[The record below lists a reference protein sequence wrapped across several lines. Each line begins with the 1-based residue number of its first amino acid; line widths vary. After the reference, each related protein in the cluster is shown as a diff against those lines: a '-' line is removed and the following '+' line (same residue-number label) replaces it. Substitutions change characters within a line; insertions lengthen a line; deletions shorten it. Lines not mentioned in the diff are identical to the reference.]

1 MFERP
6 PNGFFV
12 RDLILFNHLRRG
24 GYVSKGFVF
33 EAPDLTNSP
42 IADLNDFQE
51 QLCLLLA
58 SLHEN
63 QRLQVQYFSD
73 SDYKAELLRFQ
84 QETERFENIWTK
96 RSRNERFARYWQ
108 AMAERKLR
116 RQRVVFY
123 ISRALEN
130 TPGTFATNATLREY
144 YLTLLD
150 QLETEFAHVHHLL
163 KEIFASAGSRVLPMS
178 DLDHFKH
185 YKTFLNPSLADRFD
199 FNAAEDFLPELSIQ
213 ENCWHS
219 EGNGQSDFGFYMDGH
234 YHSVIA
240 LTRWPRTTYPGIIQR
255 LTNLR
260 LLDYAITVNVDPLP
274 ITQEI
279 NKEEKEHDRVAG
291 DYASEKKISLLTV
304 MEKKQKKIH
313 ALMQGQTI
321 PFKALFVI
329 RVWDKSKDGLNAK
342 ASAIK
347 NAINAMNS
355 AQYFESNLPTTS
367 KNLFFQTWPGWTW
380 GRYEHRKLYSEH
392 RYLADMLPVTSTFT
406 GHLATAEAI
415 YDGPNNNLVGIETFS
430 GSKDN
435 QSPQHA
441 VLLGM
446 SGAGKSVT
454 VCDLLSQT
462 EGYFA
467 YTVIIEE
474 GLSYGIYT
482 QTVEPG
488 ARPIIIHPDG
498 DLTINYLDTKGLPL
512 TPDHLSAATALVA
525 RMIGTS
531 SQEDKQMLRQA
542 QIAKYLNL
550 LYEDSFQDWQKKRP
564 DQLLTIARHALAL
577 QKFREKL
584 PPGATTLEAFADF
597 RDRAVPGADYA
608 AGLGCQ
614 SSGTAG
620 EAEPRHNLSGA
631 GNGQTSSKAEPR
643 FNEWG
648 QEYLSQFPEADVLRF
663 LKDPKTS
670 REVRNLAFAYFSP
683 EEFPTHRM
691 LQELMLL
698 DPAGSE
704 RDQIMEIATL
714 ILPWC
719 RDGNYGC
726 LFDGTSNLSLTG
738 KIAHFELGYIPESAK
753 ELKAAAGFL
762 ITNHARKHIITLP
775 RALRK
780 RNVYEE
786 VARFLDIP
794 GGQEIVQESY
804 AQLRKF
810 NCWNISIVQQ
820 YARFKQSRIRS
831 AVFGNS
837 RQFFIMR
844 QNDRADLEDM
854 AQDIALPEVTK
865 HAIMNYPLPDHQS
878 GQKYSPFTYFHT
890 DSGRNLCGTVHN
902 ISSREMLYCSS
913 SSGEHFDKRARE
925 LRQSSNIVEGIIA
938 HANASA

>member
-1 MFERP
+1 
-6 PNGFFV
+6 
-12 RDLILFNHLRRG
+12 
-24 GYVSKGFVF
+24 
-33 EAPDLTNSP
+33 
-42 IADLNDFQE
+42 
-51 QLCLLLA
+51 
-58 SLHEN
+58 
-63 QRLQVQYFSD
+63 
-73 SDYKAELLRFQ
+73 
-84 QETERFENIWTK
+84 
-96 RSRNERFARYWQ
+96 
-108 AMAERKLR
+108 
-116 RQRVVFY
+116 
-123 ISRALEN
+123 
-130 TPGTFATNATLREY
+130 
-144 YLTLLD
+144 
-150 QLETEFAHVHHLL
+150 
-163 KEIFASAGSRVLPMS
+163 
-178 DLDHFKH
+178 
-185 YKTFLNPSLADRFD
+185 
-199 FNAAEDFLPELSIQ
+199 
-213 ENCWHS
+213 
-219 EGNGQSDFGFYMDGH
+219 
-234 YHSVIA
+234 
-240 LTRWPRTTYPGIIQR
+240 
-255 LTNLR
+255 
-260 LLDYAITVNVDPLP
+260 
-274 ITQEI
+274 
-279 NKEEKEHDRVAG
+279 
-291 DYASEKKISLLTV
+291 
-304 MEKKQKKIH
+304 
-313 ALMQGQTI
+313 
-321 PFKALFVI
+321 
-329 RVWDKSKDGLNAK
+329 
-342 ASAIK
+342 
-347 NAINAMNS
+347 
-355 AQYFESNLPTTS
+355 
-367 KNLFFQTWPGWTW
+367 
-380 GRYEHRKLYSEH
+380 
-392 RYLADMLPVTSTFT
+392 MLPVTSTFT
-406 GHLATAEAI
+406 GHLKAAEAI
-415 YDGPNNNLVGIETFS
+415 YDGPNNNLIGIETFS
-430 GSKDN
+430 GSTDN

-482 QTVEPG
+482 QTVEEG

-531 SQEDKQMLRQA
+531 AQEDKQMLRQA

-550 LYEDSFQDWQKKRP
+550 IYEDSFQDWQKKRH
-564 DQLLTIARHALAL
+564 DQLLDIARHALAL
-577 QKFREKL
+577 QKFRAERM
-584 PPGATTLEAFADF
+584 PPGATGLETFADF
-597 RDRAVPGADYA
+597 RDQAQPGLTSAT
-608 AGLGCQ
+608 LGTH
-614 SSGTAG
+614 G
-620 EAEPRHNLSGA
+620 
-631 GNGQTSSKAEPR
+631 GNPGQTSSHTAMD

-648 QEYLSQFPEADVLRF
+648 RNYLAQFDEAAVLKF
-663 LKDPKTS
+663 LKEPRTS
-670 REVRNLAFAYFSP
+670 REVRNLAFAYFTP

-691 LQELMLL
+691 LQELMML
-698 DPAGSE
+698 DPVGSE
-704 RDQIMEIATL
+704 RDQIIEIATL

-844 QNDRADLEDM
+844 QNDRADLDDM
-854 AQDIALPEVTK
+854 GKDIALPEVTQ

-925 LRQSSNIVEGIIA
+925 LRQSANIVEGIIA
-938 HANASA
+938 HANSSA

>member
-12 RDLILFNHLRRG
+12 RDLIVFNHLRRG
-24 GYVSKGFVF
+24 GYVAKGFVF

-73 SDYKAELLRFQ
+73 SDYKTELLRYQ
-84 QETERFENIWTK
+84 QETERFENVWTK

-108 AMAERKLR
+108 AMVERKLR

-123 ISRALEN
+123 VSRSLEN
-130 TPGTFATNATLREY
+130 VPKTLTTNAALREY

-163 KEIFASAGSRVLPMS
+163 IEIFASAGTRVLPMT

-199 FNAAEDFLPELSIQ
+199 FDAANDFLPELSIQ

-260 LLDYAITVNVDPLP
+260 LLDYTITVNVDPLP

-347 NAINAMNS
+347 NAINSMNS
-355 AQYFESNLPTTS
+355 AQYFESNLPSTS

-380 GRYEHRKLYSEH
+380 GRYEHRKLYAEH

-406 GHLATAEAI
+406 GHLKTAEAI
-415 YDGPNNNLVGIETFS
+415 YDGPNNNLIGVETFS

-474 GLSYGIYT
+474 GLVLRHLHADGRGGRAAHHHSSRRRPHHQLSRHERT
-482 QTVEPG
+482 AAD
-488 ARPIIIHPDG
+488 ARPF
-498 DLTINYLDTKGLPL
+498 
-512 TPDHLSAATALVA
+512 V
-525 RMIGTS
+525 R
-531 SQEDKQMLRQA
+531 
-542 QIAKYLNL
+542 
-550 LYEDSFQDWQKKRP
+550 
-564 DQLLTIARHALAL
+564 
-577 QKFREKL
+577 
-584 PPGATTLEAFADF
+584 
-597 RDRAVPGADYA
+597 RDRARRADDWHFV
-608 AGLGCQ
+608 AG
-614 SSGTAG
+614 
-620 EAEPRHNLSGA
+620 
-631 GNGQTSSKAEPR
+631 GQ
-643 FNEWG
+643 
-648 QEYLSQFPEADVLRF
+648 AD
-663 LKDPKTS
+663 
-670 REVRNLAFAYFSP
+670 A
-683 EEFPTHRM
+683 
-691 LQELMLL
+691 
-698 DPAGSE
+698 PAGAN
-704 RDQIMEIATL
+704 RQ
-714 ILPWC
+714 
-719 RDGNYGC
+719 
-726 LFDGTSNLSLTG
+726 
-738 KIAHFELGYIPESAK
+738 IPE
-753 ELKAAAGFL
+753 F
-762 ITNHARKHIITLP
+762 
-775 RALRK
+775 ALRGF
-780 RNVYEE
+780 VSGLAEE
-786 VARFLDIP
+786 TARPVARHRAARAGVAEIP
-794 GGQEIVQESY
+794 RRDKCRPARPPSKLLRTSATRRGQDSY
-804 AQLRKF
+804 RPT
-810 NCWNISIVQQ
+810 
-820 YARFKQSRIRS
+820 
-831 AVFGNS
+831 
-837 RQFFIMR
+837 
-844 QNDRADLEDM
+844 QNDASMNGDR
-854 AQDIALPEVTK
+854 IISPNSTK
-865 HAIMNYPLPDHQS
+865 
-878 GQKYSPFTYFHT
+878 
-890 DSGRNLCGTVHN
+890 
-902 ISSREMLYCSS
+902 
-913 SSGEHFDKRARE
+913 AR
-925 LRQSSNIVEGIIA
+925 L
-938 HANASA
+938 

>member
-1 MFERP
+1 MFEQP

-24 GYVSKGFVF
+24 GYVAKGFVF

-84 QETERFENIWTK
+84 SETGRFENVWTK
-96 RSRNERFARYWQ
+96 RSRNERFLRYWQ
-108 AMAERKLR
+108 AMTERKLR
-116 RQRVVFY
+116 RQRVILYV
-123 ISRALEN
+123 SHALEN
-130 TPGTFATNATLREY
+130 TPGTLTTNAALREY
-144 YLTLLD
+144 YLALLD
-150 QLETEFAHVHHLL
+150 QLETEFAQVHHLL

-178 DLDHFKH
+178 DADHFKH
-185 YKTFLNPSLADRFD
+185 YKQFLNPSLADRFD
-199 FNAAEDFLPELSIQ
+199 YDPAGDLAPELSIQ

-219 EGNGQSDFGFYMDGH
+219 EGNGQGDFGFYLDGH

-260 LLDYAITVNVDPLP
+260 LLDYTITVNIDPLP
-274 ITQEI
+274 ITKEI
-279 NKEEKEHDRVAG
+279 NKEEKEHDRIAG

-321 PFKALFVI
+321 PFNALFVV

-342 ASAIK
+342 AGAIK
-347 NAINAMNS
+347 NAINSMNS
-355 AQYFESNLPTTS
+355 AQYFESNLPSTS

-380 GRYEHRKLYSEH
+380 GRYEHRKLYAEH

-415 YDGPNNNLVGIETFS
+415 YDGPANNLVGIETFS
-430 GSKDN
+430 GSTDN
-435 QSPQHA
+435 KSPQHA

-482 QTVEPG
+482 QTVEAG

-550 LYEDSFQDWQKKRP
+550 IYEDSFQDWQKKRH
-564 DQLLTIARHALAL
+564 DQLLDIARHALAL
-577 QKFREKL
+577 QKFRAERM
-584 PPGATTLEAFADF
+584 PPGATGLETFADF
-597 RDRAVPGADYA
+597 RDQAQPGPTSAT
-608 AGLGCQ
+608 LGTH
-614 SSGTAG
+614 G
-620 EAEPRHNLSGA
+620 
-631 GNGQTSSKAEPR
+631 GNPGQTSSHTAMD

-648 QEYLSQFPEADVLRF
+648 RNYLAQFDEAAVLKF
-663 LKDPKTS
+663 LKEPRTS
-670 REVRNLAFAYFSP
+670 REVRNLAFAYFTP

-691 LQELMLL
+691 LQELMML
-698 DPAGSE
+698 DPVGSE
-704 RDQIMEIATL
+704 RDQITEIATL

-762 ITNHARKHIITLP
+762 ITNHARKHIMTLP

-854 AQDIALPEVTK
+854 AQDIALPEVTQ
-865 HAIMNYPLPDHQS
+865 HAIMNYPLPDHQL

-902 ISSREMLYCSS
+902 VSSREMLYCSS

-925 LRQSSNIVEGIIA
+925 LRQSPNIVEGIIA
-938 HANASA
+938 HASPPA

>member
-1 MFERP
+1 MFERA

-12 RDLILFNHLRRG
+12 NDLILFNSLRRG
-24 GYVSKGFVF
+24 GYIAKGFIF

-42 IADLNDFQE
+42 MADLNDFQD
-51 QLCLLLA
+51 QLSQLLA
-58 SLHEN
+58 SLQEN

-73 SDYKAELLRFQ
+73 SDYKAELLRYQ
-84 QETERFENIWTK
+84 QETGKFENTWTR
-96 RSRNERFARYWQ
+96 RSRNERFMRYWQ
-108 AMAERKLR
+108 AMVDRKLR
-116 RQRVVFY
+116 RQRVIFY
-123 ISRALEN
+123 ISRSLEN
-130 TPGTFATNATLREY
+130 MPKLMTGNAQLREY
-144 YLTLLD
+144 YRTLLD
-150 QLETEFAHVHHLL
+150 QLRGEFEHVHKQILD
-163 KEIFASAGSRVLPMS
+163 IFANTGARVLPMT

-185 YKTFLNPSLADRFD
+185 YKTFLNPSLSDRFD
-199 FNAAEDFLPELSIQ
+199 FDPSQDFLPELSIQ

-234 YHSVIA
+234 YHSVIT
-240 LTRWPRTTYPGIIQR
+240 LTRWPRTTYPGMIQR

-260 LLDYAITVNVDPLP
+260 LLDYAITVNIDPLP
-274 ITQEI
+274 ITKEI
-279 NKEEKEHDRVAG
+279 HKEEKEHDRIAG
-291 DYASEKKISLLTV
+291 DYASEKKISLLSV
-304 MEKKQKKIH
+304 MEKKQRKIH

-329 RVWDKSKDGLNAK
+329 RIWDKSRDGLNAK
-342 ASAIK
+342 ASAVK
-347 NAINAMNS
+347 NAINSMNS
-355 AQYFESNLPTTS
+355 AQYFESNLPSTS

-406 GHLATAEAI
+406 GHLKTAEAI
-415 YDGPNNNLVGIETFS
+415 YDGPSNNLVGIETFS
-430 GSKDN
+430 GGGGSA
-435 QSPQHA
+435 SPQHA

-482 QTVEPG
+482 QTVEEG

-525 RMIGTS
+525 RMIGIS

-550 LYEDSFQDWQKKRP
+550 LYEDSFQDWQKKRH
-564 DQLLTIARHALAL
+564 DQLLDIARHAMAL
-577 QKFREKL
+577 QKFRAERM
-584 PPGATTLEAFADF
+584 PPGATTLETFADF
-597 RDRAVPGADYA
+597 RDEAN
-608 AGLGCQ
+608 Q
-614 SSGTAG
+614 TSSGLKG
-620 EAEPRHNLSGA
+620 GKS
-631 GNGQTSSKAEPR
+631 GQTSSHTATA

-648 QEYLSQFPEADVLRF
+648 QNYLAQFDEATVLKF

-670 REVRNLAFAYFSP
+670 KEVRNLAFAYFAP

-691 LQELMLL
+691 LQELMML
-698 DPAGSE
+698 DPVGSE
-704 RDQIMEIATL
+704 RDQIIEIATL

-844 QNDRADLEDM
+844 QNDRSDLDDM
-854 AQDIALPEVTK
+854 GKDIALPEVTQ

-890 DSGRNLCGTVHN
+890 DSDRNLCGTVHN

-925 LRQSSNIVEGIIA
+925 LRQSPNIVEGIIA
-938 HANASA
+938 HANKPV

>member
-24 GYVSKGFVF
+24 GYVAKGFVF

-42 IADLNDFQE
+42 VADLNDFQDK
-51 QLCLLLA
+51 LSRLLA

-73 SDYKAELLRFQ
+73 SDYKSELLRFQ
-84 QETERFENIWTK
+84 AETGRFDNVWTK

-108 AMAERKLR
+108 AMVERKLR
-116 RQRVVFY
+116 RQRVVIY
-123 ISRALEN
+123 VSRSLDN
-130 TPGTFATNATLREY
+130 VPPTFSSNAALREY
-144 YLTLLD
+144 YLKLLD
-150 QLETEFAHVHHLL
+150 QQEMEFSHVHQSLVG
-163 KEIFASAGSRVLPMS
+163 IFANAGTRVLPMS
-178 DLDHFKH
+178 DLDHFRH
-185 YKTFLNPSLADRFD
+185 YKSFLNPSLAERFD
-199 FNAAEDFLPELSIQ
+199 FDPANDFQPELSIQ

-219 EGNGQSDFGFYMDGH
+219 EGNGQSDFGFYLDGH

-240 LTRWPRTTYPGIIQR
+240 LTRWPRTTYPGIIQL

-304 MEKKQKKIH
+304 MDKKQKKIH

-342 ASAIK
+342 TGAIK

-355 AQYFESNLPTTS
+355 AQYFESNLPSTS
-367 KNLFFQTWPGWTW
+367 KNLFYQTWPGWTW
-380 GRYEHRKLYSEH
+380 GRYEHRKLYAEH

-415 YDGPNNNLVGIETFS
+415 YDGPNNNLIGVETFS

-482 QTVEPG
+482 QTVEDG

-550 LYEDSFQDWQKKRP
+550 LYEDSFQDWQKKRH
-564 DQLLTIARHALAL
+564 DQLLDIARHALAL
-577 QKFREKL
+577 QKFRAEKM
-584 PPGATTLEAFADF
+584 PPGATTLETFADF
-597 RDRAVPGADYA
+597 RDQAGSGLIPSTTERRFNDWGQDYVA
-608 AGLGCQ
+608 Q
-614 SSGTAG
+614 FDEGTA
-620 EAEPRHNLSGA
+620 L
-631 GNGQTSSKAEPR
+631 K
-643 FNEWG
+643 
-648 QEYLSQFPEADVLRF
+648 F
-663 LKDPKTS
+663 LKDPRTS
-670 REVRNLAFAYFSP
+670 REVRNLAFAYFTP

-691 LQELMLL
+691 LQELMML
-698 DPAGSE
+698 DPVGAE
-704 RDQIMEIATL
+704 REQIIEIATL

-726 LFDGTSNLSLTG
+726 LFDGTSNLTLTG

-844 QNDRADLEDM
+844 QNDRADLDDM
-854 AQDIALPEVTK
+854 GKDIALPEVTQ

-878 GQKYSPFTYFHT
+878 GQKFSPFTYYHT

-925 LRQSSNIVEGIIA
+925 LRQSPNIVEGIIA
-938 HANASA
+938 HANSPA